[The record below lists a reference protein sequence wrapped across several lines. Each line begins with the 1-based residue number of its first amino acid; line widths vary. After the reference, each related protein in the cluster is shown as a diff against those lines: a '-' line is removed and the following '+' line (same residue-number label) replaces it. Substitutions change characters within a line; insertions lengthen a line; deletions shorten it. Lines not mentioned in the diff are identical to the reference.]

1 MTFTFGSSSGEQNKK
16 SNTDQEAESAGK
28 LPATFR
34 FGATSANSSEPGEK
48 ETTAAPTF
56 TFGSSTFNHDSKD
69 GTAKAPTFTFGAS
82 SSSDKDKAAS
92 RSIKFG
98 ESSALDKQGTMR
110 TVVCLFGFCPELYC
124 DFVVCLFWALK
135 IPFISFSQRALN
147 TAF

>member
-92 RSIKFG
+92 RSVKFG

-110 TVVCLFGFCPELYC
+110 TVVV
-124 DFVVCLFWALK
+124 FVWFL
-135 IPFISFSQRALN
+135 P
-147 TAF
+147 